1 MKDYAKKFYKSKE
14 WKKCRDSYFKYKLGI
29 CERCGANGDIVHH
42 KNYIHP
48 GNINNPE
55 VTLNWENLEVL
66 CQKCHNKEHF
76 EKYSWTREGLIFNA
90 AGDLIEKNNEE

>member
-1 MKDYAKKFYKSKE
+1 MRRSFTRVKNGKSVGIPI
-14 WKKCRDSYFKYKLGI
+14 FKYKLGI

-55 VTLNWENLEVL
+55 VTLNWANLEVL
-66 CQKCHNKEHF
+66 CQECHNREHF
-76 EKYSWTREGLIFNA
+76 EKYSWTREGLTFNA
-90 AGDLIEKNNEE
+90 AGDLVESGNN